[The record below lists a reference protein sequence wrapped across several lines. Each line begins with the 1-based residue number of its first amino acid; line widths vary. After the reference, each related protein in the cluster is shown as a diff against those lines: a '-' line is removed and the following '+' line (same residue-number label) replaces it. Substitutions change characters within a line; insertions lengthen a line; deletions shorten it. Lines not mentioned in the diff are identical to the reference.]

1 VIRWSPDASG
11 WNEDALSAAVERAR
25 AGQSS
30 DLVVLQDDRVVVD
43 ERWQPEALPQ
53 DVASTQKSVTS
64 VLVGIAVGKGL
75 VTCDDRVSDHL
86 GDGWTGRNP
95 PEVERAI
102 TVDHLLTMTSG
113 LADDLSFVAPP
124 GQWWDY
130 NLGAAYHTTK
140 RVVAAAAGRSIED
153 LTREW
158 LTDPLAMTETAWR
171 PRRWDDRLPPR
182 LRPSF
187 EYPDGAPIEGL
198 DTSARDLVRFGRS
211 VLRECVR
218 EDGTPLGVDERYRVA
233 MTRPSQGLNP
243 SYGLLWWLN
252 GQPWFLP
259 PKVREPVERPFFPG
273 VPPDAYAALGAQ
285 DRLCVVVPSLDLVI
299 ARTGAAAGEPGA
311 AGSAFVRELVAAV
324 VAASPS

>member
-1 VIRWSPDASG
+1 MIRWSSDPSG
-11 WNEDALSAAVERAR
+11 WDERALSAAVEHAR
-25 AGQSS
+25 ANGST
-30 DLVVLQDDRVVVD
+30 DLVVLRADGVVVD
-43 ERWQPEALPQ
+43 ERWHPDDAPQ
-53 DVASTQKSVTS
+53 DVASTQKSVTA

-75 VTCDDRVSDHL
+75 VGRGDLVSDHV

-95 PEVERAI
+95 PDVEREI

-124 GQWWDY
+124 GTWWDY

-140 RVVAAAAGRSIED
+140 RVIAAAAGRSIEA
-153 LTREW
+153 LTHEW
-158 LTDPLAMTETAWR
+158 LTGPLGMAETSWQ
-171 PRRWDDRLPPR
+171 PRQWDDRIPAHFR
-182 LRPSF
+182 HSF
-187 EYPDGAPIEGL
+187 EYPDGTPIEGL
-198 DTSARDLVRFGRS
+198 QTSARDLVRFGRS
-211 VLRECVR
+211 VLRGCVT
-218 EDGTPLGVDERYRVA
+218 EQGAALGVDEAYRLA

-273 VPPDAYAALGAQ
+273 VPDDAFAALGAQ

-299 ARTGAAAGEPGA
+299 ARTGAAAGERSA
-311 AGSAFVRELVAAV
+311 AGSTFVRELVAAV
-324 VAASPS
+324 VAAAPA